1 MLRTILFAACLA
13 PSALAATELNLDT
26 DLRFDSLLVQ
36 PPAPAPGDPTT
47 PDPTAAAPNDNSA
60 DLAKQLS
67 NPVANL
73 ISVPFQNNYDFGIG
87 SNDAGKFTLNIQPV
101 VPVTLNDDWNLI
113 IRTILP
119 LIYQDGPNPGPG
131 PQGEDTFG
139 LGDTT
144 QSFFLSP
151 VQPVGGWI
159 LGFGPAM
166 LYPTATNDVLGT
178 GKWGAGPTIVALRQ
192 DHGFTWGV
200 LANHIWSY
208 AGDDDRQDVS
218 STFIQPFLSYTFPS
232 ATSITVN
239 TETTYDWENDQWTV
253 PVNVML
259 AQVVKFGRQPVQFQV
274 GYRYYAESPAGG
286 PEWGLRFV
294 VTFLFPK

>member
-1 MLRTILFAACLA
+1 MLRTILIATCLA
-13 PSALAATELNLDT
+13 PSALAAAELNLDT
-26 DLRFDSLLVQ
+26 DLHFDSLLVQ

-60 DLAKQLS
+60 ELAKQLS

-73 ISVPFQNNYDFGIG
+73 ISVPFQNNYDFGLG
-87 SNDAGKFTLNIQPV
+87 ANDAGKFTLNIQPV
-101 VPVTLNDDWNLI
+101 VPVTLSDDWNLI

-119 LIYQDGPNPGPG
+119 VIYQDGLQPGPG
-131 PQGEDTFG
+131 PLGEDTFG

-151 VQPVGGWI
+151 VEPLGGWI

-166 LYPTATNDVLGT
+166 LWPTATNDALGT

-192 DHGFTWGV
+192 EHGFTYGV

-232 ATSITVN
+232 ATSVTVN
-239 TETTYDWENDQWTV
+239 TESTYNWEDDQWTV